1 MKTLIGPKT
10 AALLFAGLT
19 VVVLLTLHGKPLW
32 IALAIIFGL
41 AAKSYVEYLRRRL
54 E

>member
-10 AALLFAGLT
+10 AAILFACLTGLILAKLT
-19 VVVLLTLHGKPLW
+19 GKALL
-32 IALAIIFGL
+32 IALIIVLGL
-41 AAKSYVEYLRRRL
+41 AAKSYVEYLRRRI